1 MATWILS
8 WDDNG
13 LETALNWTD
22 LQNNYT
28 HEMLVNGN
36 APDITQNIPR
46 LQMRARFNNHRKPEI
61 YAVNL
66 DDEMDLNTICNY
78 FHNNPEPIKELVRKH
93 SHWKIW

>member
-1 MATWILS
+1 MTCWILS

-13 LETALNWTD
+13 LETAINWTD
-22 LQNNYT
+22 MQSNY
-28 HEMLVNGN
+28 MQDLLVNGT

-46 LQMRARFNNHRKPEI
+46 LQMRARFNSHRHPEI

-66 DDEMDLNTICNY
+66 DNDMDYETICGY
-78 FHNNPEPIKELVRKH
+78 FDDHPEPIKELVRKN